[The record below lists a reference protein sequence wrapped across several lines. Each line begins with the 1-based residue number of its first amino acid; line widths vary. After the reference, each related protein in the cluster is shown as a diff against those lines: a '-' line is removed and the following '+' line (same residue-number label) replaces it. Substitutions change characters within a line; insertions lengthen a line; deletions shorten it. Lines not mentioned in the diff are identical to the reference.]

1 MLSHSDVSD
10 SFVALWTVAH
20 QAPLSMGFSR
30 QEYWSG
36 LPFLPPEDL
45 PDPGVKLTSPHWQ
58 ADSLP
63 LSHLGSPNLMIK
75 RHGGNVNMNAC
86 CRVKEASQKDYI
98 LSDSSATSISPPS
111 TCLAREQLVTSPR
124 ILVPMDQVYRV

>member
-1 MLSHSDVSD
+1 MLSHSVVSD
-10 SFVALWTVAH
+10 SFVAPWTVAH

-45 PDPGVKLTSPHWQ
+45 PDPGVKLTSPYWQ

-63 LSHLGSPNLMIK
+63 LSHPGSPNLMIK
-75 RHGGNVNMNAC
+75 
-86 CRVKEASQKDYI
+86 
-98 LSDSSATSISPPS
+98 
-111 TCLAREQLVTSPR
+111 
-124 ILVPMDQVYRV
+124 

>member
-1 MLSHSDVSD
+1 MSYSVNLRTAV
-10 SFVALWTVAH
+10 H
-20 QAPLSMGFSR
+20 QACLSMGFSR

-45 PDPGVKLTSPHWQ
+45 PDSGVKLTSPHWQ

-63 LSHLGSPNLMIK
+63 LSHLGSPNLVIK

-86 CRVKEASQKDYI
+86 CQVKEASWKDYFV
-98 LSDSSATSISPPS
+98 SDSSATSTNPSS
-111 TCLAREQLVTSPR
+111 TCLSCEQPVTSPR
-124 ILVPMDQVYRV
+124 SLVPMDQVYRV